1 MLSVHGNVGDIAS
14 SEVYPVLIILSVLLP
29 PPLLL
34 VLGVVVRLE
43 NLLLQSARTLLEY
56 GKKLSSQC
64 LNLIH
69 VSIVVN
75 IGVPGFVLS

>member
-14 SEVYPVLIILSVLLP
+14 SEVYPVLIILRVLLP

-69 VSIVVN
+69 VSIIVN

>member
-14 SEVYPVLIILSVLLP
+14 SEVYPVLIILRVLLP

>member
-14 SEVYPVLIILSVLLP
+14 SEVYPVLIILRVLLP

-75 IGVPGFVLS
+75 IGVPGFVLR

>member
-1 MLSVHGNVGDIAS
+1 MLSVHSNVGDIAS

>member
-1 MLSVHGNVGDIAS
+1 MLSVHSNVGDIAS
-14 SEVYPVLIILSVLLP
+14 SEVYPVLIILCVLLP